1 MRGLLNGQELCRE
14 IETYCFF
21 FFSELHKNAPSGMLK
36 IYAFYI
42 HVKVHLS
49 EELK

>member
-1 MRGLLNGQELCRE
+1 MRGLLNEQELCRE
-14 IETYCFF
+14 IETSCI